1 MKRESYSDEIV
12 NLSEEV
18 EFESR
23 SRGNSTHESLSMGH
37 GALRMYDKLVEN
49 NMIVSKED
57 LELIRDLRR
66 SLLEANKSTKLYDG
80 HMGQW
85 YEILEKT
92 KKYEA

>member
-1 MKRESYSDEIV
+1 
-12 NLSEEV
+12 
-18 EFESR
+18 
-23 SRGNSTHESLSMGH
+23 MGH

-85 YEILEKT
+85 YEILEKA